1 MEKWQKS
8 ERREK
13 KNTSE
18 SGADIMDRNNKVW
31 LELYGDVLQFG
42 ECLAKLHNKQQ
53 QLQHGANGAQRS
65 LQQGCVMAKRATD
78 LYAVG
83 GPHFKNLLTVGTT
96 TVKEMPVGSMG
107 Q

>member
-1 MEKWQKS
+1 MEKWQKR

-65 LQQGCVMAKRATD
+65 L
-78 LYAVG
+78 
-83 GPHFKNLLTVGTT
+83 
-96 TVKEMPVGSMG
+96 
-107 Q
+107 